1 MAKIGTA
8 PPANRFEGIM
18 GGPRFFYQFAPS
30 DTQAGVPVDGTNASL
45 RDMSPFRLR
54 MVIPD
59 ALVEAAMDPTGTG
72 PSSVDFLTAA
82 ALGADQADAANANA
96 ASAAIQNVVATAKGT
111 TTLETFVANGRQSTS
126 GSSTF
131 DPALAD
137 VYTAADIALQLQVI
151 QNAEPL
157 VLLVNPTEMSIT
169 YTKIQS
175 YQSRTRFGYEFEA
188 WGEDQPSISFSG
200 TTAGFVAGSI
210 GQPPSLNAVITE
222 TNGVSGYQEA
232 ARRDSAAWQ
241 NFMNLYQFYRSNGYI
256 YDTIGKSEAHLFIG
270 SIAIDYDQ
278 VTYVGHIENF
288 SFSFNAE
295 MPHRVE
301 FSMEFKV
308 SRMYDNAKTST
319 NVAKQS
325 SSPTAVSSSTADSDG
340 VVWAGGPDPVE
351 QSTTPFDDY
360 DGGLLA

>member
-1 MAKIGTA
+1 MAKIGTS
-8 PPANRFEGIM
+8 PPADRFAGIM
-18 GGPRFFYQFAPS
+18 GGPRFVYRF
-30 DTQAGVPVDGTNASL
+30 DTQDGTPVDGTNASL
-45 RDMSPFRLR
+45 RELSPFQLR

-59 ALVEAAMDPTGTG
+59 ALIEASYDPTGSG
-72 PSSVDFLTAA
+72 VGSVDFITSA
-82 ALGADQADAANANA
+82 ALGADKSALADKLAKAD
-96 ASAAIQNVVATAKGT
+96 STQSVVATGT
-111 TTLETFVANGRQSTS
+111 QAQLEQFVAQGREGTS
-126 GSSTF
+126 GDAAFQPGIT
-131 DPALAD
+131 DAL
-137 VYTAADIALQLQVI
+137 TAADIALQFQLI
-151 QNAEPL
+151 LNAEPL

-175 YQSRTRFGYEFEA
+175 YQSRTRVGYVFEA
-188 WGEDQPSISFSG
+188 WGEDQPTISFSG

-222 TNGVSGYQEA
+222 TNGISGYQAA

-241 NFMNLYQFYRSNGYI
+241 NFANLYQFYRSNGYI

-270 SIAIDYDQ
+270 QVAIDYDQ

-288 SFSFNAE
+288 SFSFDAE

-308 SRMYDNAKTST
+308 SRMYDSAKAST

-325 SSPTAVSSSTADSDG
+325 SSPTAVSSSAADSDG
-340 VVWAGGPDPVE
+340 VMMAGEPTVE
-351 QSTTPFDDY
+351 QSTTPLDDY
-360 DGGLLA
+360 DGSMLA